1 VKCYRIDFS
10 VIVLSW
16 RCYIKEIINIII
28 HGKSLSNIIKQHK
41 DIREKIIN
49 ETTVSSRAWYL
60 GEEMVF
66 WDCKLFVH

>member
-1 VKCYRIDFS
+1 MN
-10 VIVLSW
+10 
-16 RCYIKEIINIII
+16 KEIINIII

-66 WDCKLFVH
+66 WDCKSS